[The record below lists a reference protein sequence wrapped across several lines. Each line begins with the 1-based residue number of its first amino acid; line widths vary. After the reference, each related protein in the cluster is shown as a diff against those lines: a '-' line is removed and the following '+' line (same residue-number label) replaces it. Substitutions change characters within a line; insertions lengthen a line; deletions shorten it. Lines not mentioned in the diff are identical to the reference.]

1 MLAFGKGWADS
12 AGVKQTTLLPDKTTA
27 ETERKRAEKAVYEI
41 RVVRTCALREDSAP
55 AMLNRAELVAS
66 FWREYIETAQWFDS
80 EKECVVV
87 FALDR
92 KNRLIGYN
100 LVSLGSVSAS
110 ICHPREVLR
119 PVIVAAG
126 SAFIMAHNH
135 PSGDPVPSSADVI
148 LTRQIREAA
157 TAVDIP
163 ILDHVIVGR
172 ASVDPMGRGFY
183 SFREAGLIS

>member
-1 MLAFGKGWADS
+1 MNIETQGFLTADYS
-12 AGVKQTTLLPDKTTA
+12 DAQR
-27 ETERKRAEKAVYEI
+27 ERRRAERAVYEI
-41 RVVRTCALREDSAP
+41 RVVRALAVREDAP
-55 AMLNRAELVAS
+55 TMLNRAELVAS

-126 SAFIMAHNH
+126 SVFIMAHNH
-135 PSGDPVPSSADVI
+135 PSGDPVPSSADVQ

-157 TAVDIP
+157 KAVDIP

-183 SFREAGLIS
+183 SFREAGLI